1 MPDQLRHSR
10 ALPAPSKYF
19 NIVGL
24 GSFLTLSTSTAQLQA
39 YRATFQELDMPIT
52 VTYLEDHIYKSNPA
66 VKQQVLELV
75 QKSAEIREAENQGVK
90 KAIIRYV
97 PVLFILLNAIEH

>member
-1 MPDQLRHSR
+1 
-10 ALPAPSKYF
+10 
-19 NIVGL
+19 
-24 GSFLTLSTSTAQLQA
+24 
-39 YRATFQELDMPIT
+39 MPIT